1 MAPYQRTNEVRDR
14 LNTGILLS
22 TRKIITPRLD
32 PMKKMNRSSRAPEEG
47 VGLSRREALRRAAS
61 ASALLTLSSLGLGLP
76 ASAEAAEGETFGKF
90 PKHPQW
96 KFTFVNHVTTNPFFV
111 PTRYGAEDACA
122 LLGCTYQWTGPEKSI
137 ATDLVNALNTAVS
150 AKADGIAVSLVD
162 LTAFNEPVEK
172 ALAAGVPVISY
183 NADAKDNKRLCYVG
197 QDLFF
202 SGKALGQ
209 RIVELVGEGEV
220 AGFIAT
226 PGQLNIQPRMDGAKA
241 AIKES
246 GKKITLNEIA
256 TGPTVNEELSRIQA
270 YFTGHKDLKG
280 MFAVDAG
287 STEGVAKTMAANK
300 LREKGVHAG
309 GFDLL
314 PTTLEA
320 IKNGDLDFTI
330 DQQPYLQG
338 FYTIMVLFVYK
349 ISGGLSGLAEINTGL
364 KFVTKGNV
372 DPYLSTQTRFEGS
385 SNEEK
390 VLTRSG
396 PIS

>member
-1 MAPYQRTNEVRDR
+1 MKRRSA
-14 LNTGILLS
+14 LS
-22 TRKIITPRLD
+22 QAGPKD
-32 PMKKMNRSSRAPEEG
+32 VA
-47 VGLSRREALRRAAS
+47 LSRREALRRAAGAGALIS
-61 ASALLTLSSLGLGLP
+61 LTGLAGFRASTV
-76 ASAEAAEGETFGKF
+76 EAAEESLGKF

-96 KFTFVNHVTTNPFFV
+96 KFVFVNHVTTNPFFV

-122 LLGCTYQWTGPEKSI
+122 LLGCTYQWTGSEKSI
-137 ATDLVNALNTAVS
+137 ATDMVNALNTAVS

-162 LTAFNEPVEK
+162 LTAFNDPVEK
-172 ALAAGVPVISY
+172 ALAAGISVISY

-197 QDLFF
+197 QDLFL

-226 PGQLNIQPRMDGAKA
+226 PGQLNIQPRLDGAKA

-246 GKKITLNEIA
+246 GKNITLNEIA
-256 TGPTVNEELSRIQA
+256 TGPTVNEELSAIQA

-338 FYTIMVLFVYK
+338 FYTVMVLFIYK
-349 ISGGLSGLAEINTGL
+349 LSGGLTGPADINTGL
-364 KFVTKGNV
+364 KFVTKSDV
-372 DPYLSTQTRFEGS
+372 DPYLTTQSRFQGS
-385 SNEEK
+385 SKEEK
-390 VLTRSG
+390 VIKPSG
-396 PIS
+396 K

>member
-1 MAPYQRTNEVRDR
+1 MKRRSA
-14 LNTGILLS
+14 LS
-22 TRKIITPRLD
+22 HAGP
-32 PMKKMNRSSRAPEEG
+32 NA
-47 VGLSRREALRRAAS
+47 VALSRREALRRAAGAGALIS
-61 ASALLTLSSLGLGLP
+61 LTSLAGFRASTV
-76 ASAEAAEGETFGKF
+76 EAAEESLGKF

-96 KFTFVNHVTTNPFFV
+96 KFVFVNHVTTNPFFV

-122 LLGCTYQWTGPEKSI
+122 LLGCTYQWTGSEKSI
-137 ATDLVNALNTAVS
+137 ATDMVNALNTAVS

-172 ALAAGVPVISY
+172 ALAAGIPVISY

-197 QDLFF
+197 QDLFL
-202 SGKALGQ
+202 SGKGLGQ

-226 PGQLNIQPRMDGAKA
+226 PGQLNIQPRLDGAKA

-256 TGPTVNEELSRIQA
+256 TGPTLNEELSRIQA
-270 YFTGHKDLKG
+270 YYAGHQDLKG

-314 PTTLEA
+314 PTTLDA

-338 FYTIMVLFVYK
+338 FYTVMVLFIYK
-349 ISGGLSGLAEINTGL
+349 ISGGLTGPADINTGL
-364 KFVTKGNV
+364 KFVTKSDV
-372 DPYLSTQTRFEGS
+372 DPYLTTQSRFQGS
-385 SNEEK
+385 SAEEK
-390 VLTRSG
+390 VITPSG
-396 PIS
+396 K

>member
-1 MAPYQRTNEVRDR
+1 M
-14 LNTGILLS
+14 
-22 TRKIITPRLD
+22 
-32 PMKKMNRSSRAPEEG
+32 
-47 VGLSRREALRRAAS
+47 
-61 ASALLTLSSLGLGLP
+61 
-76 ASAEAAEGETFGKF
+76 
-90 PKHPQW
+90 
-96 KFTFVNHVTTNPFFV
+96 
-111 PTRYGAEDACA
+111 
-122 LLGCTYQWTGPEKSI
+122 
-137 ATDLVNALNTAVS
+137 VNALNTAVS

-172 ALAAGVPVISY
+172 ALAAGIPVISY

-197 QDLFF
+197 QDLFL

-226 PGQLNIQPRMDGAKA
+226 PGQLNIQPRMDGARA

-246 GKKITLNEIA
+246 GKNITLNEIA
-256 TGPTVNEELSRIQA
+256 TGPTLNEELSRIQA
-270 YFTGHKDLKG
+270 YFAGHKDLKG

-338 FYTIMVLFVYK
+338 FYTVMVLFITK
-349 ISGGLSGLAEINTGL
+349 LSGGLTGPADINTGL
-364 KFVTKGNV
+364 KFVTKSEV
-372 DPYLSTQTRFEGS
+372 DPYLTTQTRFQGS
-385 SNEEK
+385 SAEEK
-390 VLTRSG
+390 VITPSG
-396 PIS
+396 K

>member
-1 MAPYQRTNEVRDR
+1 MKRRSA
-14 LNTGILLS
+14 LS
-22 TRKIITPRLD
+22 HAGP
-32 PMKKMNRSSRAPEEG
+32 NA
-47 VGLSRREALRRAAS
+47 VALSRREALRRAAGAGALIS
-61 ASALLTLSSLGLGLP
+61 LTSLAGFRASTV
-76 ASAEAAEGETFGKF
+76 EAAEESLGKF

-96 KFTFVNHVTTNPFFV
+96 KFVFVNHVTTNPFFV

-122 LLGCTYQWTGPEKSI
+122 LLGCTYQWTGSEKSI
-137 ATDLVNALNTAVS
+137 ATDMVNALNTAVS

-172 ALAAGVPVISY
+172 ALAAGIPVISY

-197 QDLFF
+197 QDLFL
-202 SGKALGQ
+202 SGKGLGQ

-226 PGQLNIQPRMDGAKA
+226 PGQLNIQPRLDGAKA

-270 YFTGHKDLKG
+270 YYTGHQDLKG

-314 PTTLEA
+314 PTTLDA

-338 FYTIMVLFVYK
+338 FYTVMVLFIYK
-349 ISGGLSGLAEINTGL
+349 ISGGLSGPADINTGL
-364 KFVTKGNV
+364 KFVTKSDV
-372 DPYLSTQTRFEGS
+372 DPYLTTQSRFQGS
-385 SNEEK
+385 SAEEK
-390 VLTRSG
+390 VLTPSG
-396 PIS
+396 K

>member
-1 MAPYQRTNEVRDR
+1 
-14 LNTGILLS
+14 
-22 TRKIITPRLD
+22 
-32 PMKKMNRSSRAPEEG
+32 MKKTDFSPST
-47 VGLSRREALRRAAS
+47 GLTRRQAIRRAAGAGAL
-61 ASALLTLSSLGLGLP
+61 ASLSSLAGFGVTN
-76 ASAEAAEGETFGKF
+76 AEAAEEALGKF

-96 KFTFVNHVTTNPFFV
+96 KFVFVNHVTTNPFFV

-122 LLGCTYQWTGPEKSI
+122 LLGCTYQWVGSEKSI
-137 ATDLVNALNTAVS
+137 ATDMVNALNTAVS

-162 LTAFNEPVEK
+162 LSAFNAPVEK
-172 ALAAGVPVISY
+172 ALAAGIAVVSY
-183 NADAKDNKRLCYVG
+183 NADAKDNKRLCYIG
-197 QDLFF
+197 QDLFL
-202 SGKALGQ
+202 SGKGLGQ

-226 PGQLNIQPRMDGAKA
+226 PGQLNIQPRMDGARE

-246 GKKITLNEIA
+246 GKNIKLDEIA
-256 TGPTVNEELSRIQA
+256 TGPSVNEELSRIQA
-270 YFTGHKDLKG
+270 YYTGHPDIKG
-280 MFAVDAG
+280 MYAVDAG
-287 STEGVAKTMAANK
+287 STAGVGKVMAANK
-300 LREKGVHAG
+300 LSAKGVHAG

-314 PTTLEA
+314 PTTLDA
-320 IKNGDLDFTI
+320 ISKGDLDFTI

-349 ISGGLSGLAEINTGL
+349 ISGGLSGLSDINTGL
-364 KFVTKGNV
+364 KFVTKASV
-372 DPYLSTQTRFEGS
+372 APYLSSKSRFEGS